1 MIDHYTCEECGESV
15 DPKGTPHQCP
25 GSDSDRIYDLERRVA
40 ELEEFVAEL
49 IKAVEGTVT

>member
-49 IKAVEGTVT
+49 IKAVEVKK